1 MADLAIEVNPE
12 RAHFRKE
19 LFTSWRSTP
28 AVDICESE
36 QDLVILI
43 DLPGVDPDG
52 LEIEVTGNILSV
64 LGKASRDE
72 GEGRAI
78 LREYET
84 HDYFRAF
91 IVTEEL
97 DTHGLVSFAC
107 QTGFS
112 ESFCRR
118 LIRRYPEEF
127 RYPLRNNFAGT
138 LRLQ

>member
-1 MADLAIEVNPE
+1 MMADLAIEVNPE
-12 RAHFRKE
+12 RAPFRKE

-43 DLPGVDPDG
+43 DLPGVDPSK

-72 GEGRAI
+72 GEGKAI
-78 LREYET
+78 FREYET

-97 DTHGLVSFAC
+97 DTHGLVASLVDGVLKIVLPKIDKAL
-107 QTGFS
+107 S
-112 ESFCRR
+112 RR
-118 LIRRYPEEF
+118 IPIS
-127 RYPLRNNFAGT
+127 AA
-138 LRLQ
+138 